1 MTLKLP
7 ATTLVAN
14 CASAALFDAT
24 SAKVDRSA
32 LEAAFRTIICWT
44 GDDPNRDG
52 LIETPARMARALA
65 EHFAGYA
72 VDPAAILQ
80 KTCSEIAGYD
90 ETIVLAGIPFVSHC
104 EHHMAPIVGR
114 AWVGYTPRGRVVG
127 ISKLARVVDAFARRL
142 QIQERMT
149 AQIAGAIEEA
159 LQPEGV
165 GVVLKAVHHCMSAR
179 GVHKSGVE
187 MVTSR
192 MLGSYR
198 DDPETRKEFLRIAT
212 STPAAQA

>member
-32 LEAAFRTIICWT
+32 LEAAFRTIIRWT

-80 KTCSEIAGYD
+80 KAFSEIAGYD

-149 AQIAGAIEEA
+149 AQIAGAVEEA

-179 GVHKSGVE
+179 GVHKPGVE
-187 MVTSR
+187 LVTSR
-192 MLGSYR
+192 MLGSFR

>member
-14 CASAALFDAT
+14 CASATLFDAT
-24 SAKVDRSA
+24 SAKIDRSG

-80 KTCSEIAGYD
+80 KTFSEIAGYD

-149 AQIAGAIEEA
+149 AQIAGAVEEA

-179 GVHKSGVE
+179 GVHKPGVE
-187 MVTSR
+187 LVTSR
-192 MLGSYR
+192 MLGSFR

-212 STPAAQA
+212 SIPAAQA

>member
-14 CASAALFDAT
+14 CASATLFDAT
-24 SAKVDRSA
+24 SGKVDRSG

-72 VDPAAILQ
+72 VDPAA
-80 KTCSEIAGYD
+80 IAGYD

-149 AQIAGAIEEA
+149 AQIAGAVEEA

-179 GVHKSGVE
+179 GVHKPGVE
-187 MVTSR
+187 LVTSR
-192 MLGSYR
+192 MLGSFR

>member
-14 CASAALFDAT
+14 CASATLFDAT
-24 SAKVDRSA
+24 SAKVDRSG

-80 KTCSEIAGYD
+80 KTFSEIAGYD

-149 AQIAGAIEEA
+149 AQIAGAVEEA

-179 GVHKSGVE
+179 GVHKPGVE
-187 MVTSR
+187 LVTSR
-192 MLGSYR
+192 MLGSFR